1 MLDKTPATSAAPS
14 STDSPRIWRAA
25 DRTWQLRA
33 SQSVP
38 LPRERIFP
46 FFADAGN
53 LARLTPPAMGFQIV
67 TPTPIAM
74 GEGTLIDYRIRVFG
88 VGLRWRTLISR
99 WDPPNEFVDEQLR
112 GPYAAWTHRHRFT
125 DLPNGGTLIE
135 DDVRFRLPFGPLG
148 ALAGPIV
155 RRQLRTI
162 FRYRRAAISDL
173 IVPM

>member
-1 MLDKTPATSAAPS
+1 MSEPRMLDKRPATPGDLP
-14 STDSPRIWRAA
+14 STDSLHIWRAE

-38 LPRERIFP
+38 RPREQVFP

-53 LARLTPPAMGFQIV
+53 LARLTPPAMGFEIV
-67 TPTPIAM
+67 SPTPIVM
-74 GEGTLIDYRIRVFG
+74 REGTLIDYRIRILG
-88 VGLRWRTLISR
+88 VRLRWRTLISR

-135 DDVRFRLPFGPLG
+135 DDVRF
-148 ALAGPIV
+148 
-155 RRQLRTI
+155 
-162 FRYRRAAISDL
+162 
-173 IVPM
+173 